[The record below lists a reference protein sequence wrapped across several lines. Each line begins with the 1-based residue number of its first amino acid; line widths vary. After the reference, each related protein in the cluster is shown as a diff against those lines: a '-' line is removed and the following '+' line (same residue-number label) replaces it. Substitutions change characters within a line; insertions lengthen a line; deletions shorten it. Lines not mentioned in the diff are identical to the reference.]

1 MRDIKKAMEIEQK
14 YIEDKVA
21 GGYPLPLSEQL
32 ANYGYDTLEQYFED
46 KRMAQI
52 KALNFTVQE
61 VYPDTAAGV
70 IMQKIADKE
79 DAILLMNT
87 DRTIVYHGD
96 TEFNEQYCIDHGI
109 QVVDYLTH
117 GGALIASDG
126 ELSIGLC
133 FPNYIDIDMAW
144 LLKRLKVILEKYMDN
159 VTIDHN
165 DIMVEGKKVCGA
177 AVYNL
182 NERFAFIAQFSFDD
196 KRDLIYAIC
205 PPVTGKEPGYIT
217 KMTRE
222 QMRNE
227 VIAWLQGQ

>member
-1 MRDIKKAMEIEQK
+1 MRDIQKAMTIEQE
-14 YIEDKVA
+14 YINAKIAE
-21 GGYPLPLSEQL
+21 GHPLPLNVQL
-32 ANYGYDTLEQYFED
+32 AECGYNNLEDYFED
-46 KRMAQI
+46 KRIAQI
-52 KALNFTVQE
+52 EALDFTIEE

-70 IMQKIADKE
+70 IMQKITDKE

-96 TEFNEQYCIDHGI
+96 TEFNEQYCIDHNI
-109 QVVDYLTH
+109 QVVNYLTH
-117 GGALIASDG
+117 GRTLIASEG

-133 FPNYIDIDMAW
+133 FPDYIDIDMAW
-144 LLKRLKVILEKYMDN
+144 LLKRLKAILEKYMDN

-165 DIMVEGKKVCGA
+165 DIMVDGKKVCGA

-182 NERFAFIAQFSFDD
+182 NDRFAFIAQFSFDD
-196 KRDLIYAIC
+196 KSELIYTIC

-222 QMRNE
+222 QMRDE
-227 VIAWLQGQ
+227 VIAWLKG